1 MKKITCKFKTN
12 GELITLTGIVTDDLT
27 VLSESKNNQATDIF
41 DEYIDIDGVWSL
53 YFEISSNLGYEIQF
67 KAETMD
73 GETHKTLEPVKAI
86 TLKGETDKIVMTE
99 EQEVTVKIRKL

>member
-27 VLSESKNNQATDIF
+27 ELSSSKNNQATDI
-41 DEYIDIDGVWSL
+41 IDDYMNIDGVWSL
-53 YFEISSNLGYEIQF
+53 NFEISSYLGYEIQF
-67 KAETMD
+67 KAATTD

-86 TLKGETDKIVMTE
+86 TWEGGTDKIIITDE
-99 EQEVTVKIRKL
+99 EEVTIKTSKI